1 MDLRAALG
9 LSAAALE
16 LYRDKISLRQRPAAA
31 RNFKLLRNSTRRA
44 ARHFPYLLD
53 FKAFLDI
60 IINIYF

>member
-1 MDLRAALG
+1 MKFYAIKEAKFQLRKILRA
-9 LSAAALE
+9 
-16 LYRDKISLRQRPAAA
+16 
-31 RNFKLLRNSTRRA
+31 N